1 MKELAFEQLR
11 WYKQSINQT
20 ITQYYDKIIE
30 LCMRIDPDMPDSLK
44 LQYLIAGVKESLKLH
59 IALHDPQTSASFLMY
74 ARKLEDTFLF
84 TNNHYEIN
92 QTNDYH
98 NVATIQQLSSSSN
111 DHAQFYNHHQKKS
124 VKQSP
129 TSAYQSHRQNIPFN
143 NKVTHSKQFHYGSSK
158 STSVICYNCGTPGH
172 YSRDCT
178 RSHFE

>member
-1 MKELAFEQLR
+1 
-11 WYKQSINQT
+11 
-20 ITQYYDKIIE
+20 
-30 LCMRIDPDMPDSLK
+30 MPDSLK

-84 TNNHYEIN
+84 TNNLYEIN
-92 QTNDYH
+92 QTNDHH

-129 TSAYQSHRQNIPFN
+129 TSAYQPHRQNIPFN
-143 NKVTHSKQFHYGSSK
+143 NKVTHNKQFHYGSSK
-158 STSVICYNCGTPGH
+158 LTSVICYNCGTPGH